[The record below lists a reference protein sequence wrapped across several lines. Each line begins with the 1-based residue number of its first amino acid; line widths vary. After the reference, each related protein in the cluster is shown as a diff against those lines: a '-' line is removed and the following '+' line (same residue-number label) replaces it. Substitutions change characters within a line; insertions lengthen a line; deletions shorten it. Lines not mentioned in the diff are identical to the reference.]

1 MKGNDMAEARC
12 TCGFTETADETI
24 TDHLLEVFT
33 PVSGRGN
40 DGLLHEEA
48 FPALTC
54 LCGLTAAAGQELD
67 AHFLAVFTPADAT
80 GRDGRVHAALESTS

>member
-1 MKGNDMAEARC
+1 MARTRC
-12 TCGFTETADETI
+12 SCGFTEAGDETI

-33 PVSGRGN
+33 PAGCRGS

-54 LCGLTAAAGQELD
+54 LCGHAAPTPADLD
-67 AHFLAVFTPADAT
+67 AHFLVVFTPPDSA
-80 GRDGRVHAALESTS
+80 GPDGVTHQVAGSEPVQ

>member
-1 MKGNDMAEARC
+1 MADKKC
-12 TCGFTETADETI
+12 SCGFTEAGDETM

-33 PVSGRGN
+33 PAGCRGN

-54 LCGLTAAAGQELD
+54 LCGHTATTPAGLD
-67 AHFLAVFTPADAT
+67 AHFLAIFAPDDSA
-80 GRDGRVHAALESTS
+80 GRDGVIHQVTG

>member
-1 MKGNDMAEARC
+1 MADARC
-12 TCGFTETADETI
+12 TCGFTEAADETV

-33 PVSGRGN
+33 PAGCRGN

-54 LCGLTAAAGQELD
+54 LCGYAAATGRELD
-67 AHFLAVFTPADAT
+67 DHILAMFTPA
-80 GRDGRVHAALESTS
+80 GSDGPDGVVHKVAGHCR